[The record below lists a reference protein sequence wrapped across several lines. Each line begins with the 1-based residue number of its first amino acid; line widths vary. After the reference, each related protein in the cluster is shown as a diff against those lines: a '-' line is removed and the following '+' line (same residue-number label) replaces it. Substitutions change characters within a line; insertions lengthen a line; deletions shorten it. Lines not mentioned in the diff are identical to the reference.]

1 MKREIMKRNNI
12 QYSFRR
18 LSVILAI
25 LFILQALPITFA
37 AQQPT
42 ITATKSASP
51 TDIYVAGSGGSPE
64 WTTITITVTGYGG
77 TATQT
82 GLPID
87 VVFAIDSSGSMSWN
101 DPSDLR
107 KTAAKSF
114 TDLLLDD
121 HQAGVVSW
129 DDTIDFT
136 LQLTTTDTS
145 GKTTVKN
152 SIDSVDS
159 SGGTNLN
166 VGLNAAISVLDAN
179 TRIGSSVEVIIFL
192 TDGEGTYTS
201 YSSGGPASIA
211 ASKGYK
217 IYSIGLGSISSTPLI
232 DMAINT
238 GGNYYS
244 SATAAN
250 LQAIFDDIFQ
260 AVVISTAPT
269 DVDLV
274 EVTQGYII
282 DESSFSV
289 PYDWTDG
296 ITTYKWE
303 DIGEKTGV
311 GDEAD
316 PLTAA
321 ETFTVSFNAKCD
333 ETGSNKPVDVDGSAV
348 VNFIDPSGSPASVNL
363 PQAYINVNA
372 PAPTQAPT
380 IETCNIGGG
389 LVDVFFP
396 SDPIY
401 VKGSGYTPGKHDLW
415 VVPDIDWDDP
425 APIKIPARIPNT
437 ATEVIA
443 DSAGIV
449 NAYENLAWDTPPTH
463 SVGSFDIVVDV
474 NKNGYYDKDI
484 DALDDMDITYAGTN
498 GFFVIPELPIGT
510 LMGLASCLAAL
521 GIMLKSKKVLH
532 R

>member
-12 QYSFRR
+12 QYSLRR

-25 LFILQALPITFA
+25 LFMLQALPITFA

-101 DPSDLR
+101 DPSNLR

-129 DDTIDFT
+129 DSYIDFT
-136 LQLTTTDTS
+136 LPLTTTDSS
-145 GKTTVKN
+145 GKTTVK
-152 SIDSVDS
+152 SAIDSVDS
-159 SGGTNLN
+159 SGGTILN
-166 VGLNAAISVLDAN
+166 VGLDSAVGLLAAN
-179 TRIGSSVEVIIFL
+179 TRVGPSVEVIIFL
-192 TDGEGTYTS
+192 SDGDGTYT
-201 YSSGGPASIA
+201 YSGGGGPVDDAVTN
-211 ASKGYK
+211 GYK
-217 IYSIGLGSISSTPLI
+217 IFSIGLTPPLGAI
-232 DMAINT
+232 PKLQDMATAT
-238 GGNYYS
+238 GGAYYS
-244 SATAAN
+244 SPDPSY
-250 LQAIFDDIFQ
+250 LQAIFNDIFQ
-260 AVVISTAPT
+260 TVLISTAPT
-269 DVDLV
+269 NVDLV

-296 ITTYKWE
+296 STTFKWL
-303 DIGEKTGV
+303 DIGDKPGV
-311 GDEAD
+311 GDGKD
-316 PLTAA
+316 PFTAA

-333 ETGSNKPVDVDGSAV
+333 ETGTNKPVDVDGDAV
-348 VNFIDPSGSPASVNL
+348 VNFIDPSGNPASVNL

-372 PAPTQAPT
+372 LAPTQAPT
-380 IETCNIGGG
+380 IESYDDWQNI
-389 LVDVFFP
+389 DNDFFP
-396 SDPIY
+396 SDTIY
-401 VKGSGYTPGKHDLW
+401 VKGSGYPKTVATYNLYF
-415 VVPDIDWDDP
+415 VPDTSWTNGMT
-425 APIKIPARIPNT
+425 IPA
-437 ATEVIA
+437 
-443 DSAGIV
+443 
-449 NAYENLAWDTPPTH
+449 PTH
-463 SVGSFDIVVDV
+463 STTVTTDANGDVLHTAAWSSPPSITVGAYDIVVDV
-474 NKNGYYDKDI
+474 NGNGVYDKDV
-484 DALDDMDITYAGTN
+484 DALDDLDVSYAGTN

-521 GIMLKSKKVLH
+521 GIILKSKRGLP